1 MDSHSTQLS
10 LEADPQQAAQFTMPF
25 SQYGKENWKI
35 RSRRVP
41 WTLGKYIG
49 LESLRSVI
57 LFVLLV
63 SVMYSAMVTFQTIRS
78 GIQLAF
84 IWPFLIKTFA
94 YPLFFS
100 LPLALLAGI
109 TLTYGRMSA
118 DLEVAAIRC
127 HGASHLQLLG
137 PVLALALGCGGLG
150 YYLNGWVIPDIHYE
164 KNNLQQYIIRQLEG
178 LGSGVNRTILLP
190 EGSGSL
196 FVGQYDGAELKRV
209 RIDMHQ
215 KLQSN
220 FIPSVS
226 ARLPQQFPDTVTLL
240 AVEGRIE
247 ITPDERGVNLQL
259 RGVEILLPQTL
270 SRRHTPAAEGR
281 RTALNVP
288 PGGDGFIQK
297 ISISESITIPL
308 SFQDRVRKLKDL
320 PVSNLNGKIDE
331 LERRIAITTGDAEPL
346 KKGLRL
352 ALAERHRRN
361 AFTLSGLTFPL
372 LGAAFCFMTNFGS
385 RLIPFFMSTII
396 VLVTF
401 YPLLMVGTWMA
412 RNTGIQPL
420 LAMAIPNAALL
431 LITFIFLRSVVRK

>member
-1 MDSHSTQLS
+1 MDSSSTQLS
-10 LEADPQQAAQFTMPF
+10 LEAEPGHAAQSTMPF
-25 SQYGKENWKI
+25 SQYGKETWKI
-35 RSRRVP
+35 RSRRMP
-41 WTLGKYIG
+41 WTLGKYVG
-49 LESLRSVI
+49 LESLRSVV

-63 SVMYSAMVTFQTIRS
+63 SVLYCAMVTFQTIRS

-127 HGASHLQLLG
+127 HGASHLQLFG
-137 PVLALALGCGGLG
+137 PVLALALAFGGLG
-150 YYLNGWVIPDIHYE
+150 YYLNGWIIPDIHFE

-196 FVGQYDGAELKRV
+196 FVGQYQGAELKRV

-215 KLQSN
+215 GLQSN

-226 ARLPQQFPDTVTLL
+226 ALLPQQFPDTVTLL
-240 AVEGRIE
+240 ALEGRIE

-270 SRRHTPAAEGR
+270 SRRSGAAAGGR
-281 RTALNVP
+281 RTALNL
-288 PGGDGFIQK
+288 PGGSDGFIQK

-320 PVSNLNGKIDE
+320 PAGDLNGKIDE
-331 LERRIAITTGDAEPL
+331 LESRIAVSRGEEEPL
-346 KKGLRL
+346 KKALRL
-352 ALAERHRRN
+352 ALGERHRRN

-401 YPLLMVGTWMA
+401 YPLLMVGSWMA

-431 LITFIFLRSVVRK
+431 LITVIFLRRAVKK

>member
-1 MDSHSTQLS
+1 
-10 LEADPQQAAQFTMPF
+10 
-25 SQYGKENWKI
+25 
-35 RSRRVP
+35 
-41 WTLGKYIG
+41 
-49 LESLRSVI
+49 
-57 LFVLLV
+57 
-63 SVMYSAMVTFQTIRS
+63 
-78 GIQLAF
+78 
-84 IWPFLIKTFA
+84 
-94 YPLFFS
+94 
-100 LPLALLAGI
+100 
-109 TLTYGRMSA
+109 
-118 DLEVAAIRC
+118 
-127 HGASHLQLLG
+127 
-137 PVLALALGCGGLG
+137 
-150 YYLNGWVIPDIHYE
+150 
-164 KNNLQQYIIRQLEG
+164 
-178 LGSGVNRTILLP
+178 
-190 EGSGSL
+190 
-196 FVGQYDGAELKRV
+196 
-209 RIDMHQ
+209 MHQ

-270 SRRHTPAAEGR
+270 SRRHAPAAEGR

-331 LERRIAITTGDAEPL
+331 LERGIAITTGDAEPL
-346 KKGLRL
+346 KKDLRL

-431 LITFIFLRSVVRK
+431 LITFIVLRSVVRK

>member
-1 MDSHSTQLS
+1 MDPDSTQLS
-10 LEADPQQAAQFTMPF
+10 LEAGPGHAPQCTTPF
-25 SQYGKENWKI
+25 AQYGKENWKI

-41 WTLGKYIG
+41 WTLGKYVG
-49 LESLRSVI
+49 LEALRSVI

-118 DLEVAAIRC
+118 DLEVAAIRY
-127 HGASHLQLLG
+127 HGASHLQLFG
-137 PVLALALGCGGLG
+137 PVLALSLACGGLG
-150 YYLNGWVIPDIHYE
+150 YYLNGWIIPDIHFE

-215 KLQSN
+215 NLQSN

-270 SRRHTPAAEGR
+270 SSRSTAGADGR

-288 PGGDGFIQK
+288 RGSDGFIQK

-308 SFQDRVRKLKDL
+308 SFQDRARKLKDL
-320 PVSNLNGKIDE
+320 PVSDLNGRIDE
-331 LERRIAITTGDAEPL
+331 LERRIAVTSGDAEPL
-346 KKGLRL
+346 KKDLRL
-352 ALAERHRRN
+352 VLGERHRRN

-401 YPLLMVGTWMA
+401 YPLLMVGSWMA
-412 RNTGIQPL
+412 KNTGLQPL

-431 LITFIFLRSVVRK
+431 LITFIFLHRAVRK